1 MGRRRS
7 YPNQKRKRPER
18 RRRHR
23 FHGGNLPVRPNSY
36 QDFGLKVVYDW
47 LLPRLGVSNRRG
59 YFNALSYWTLL
70 GAGVYGAAAGLN
82 LLGGPVGLI
91 VGGVLAISGLS
102 HILRKHRL
110 IR

>member
-1 MGRRRS
+1 MTRRRN

-18 RRRHR
+18 RRLHR

-47 LLPRLGVSNRRG
+47 LLPRLGVGDRRA
-59 YFNALSYWTLL
+59 YFNAISYWTVL
-70 GAGVYGAAAGLN
+70 GAGAFGAAAGLS
-82 LLGGPVGLI
+82 LMGPVGLI
-91 VGGVLAISGLS
+91 VGGALAISGLS
-102 HILRKHRL
+102 HILKKHRL